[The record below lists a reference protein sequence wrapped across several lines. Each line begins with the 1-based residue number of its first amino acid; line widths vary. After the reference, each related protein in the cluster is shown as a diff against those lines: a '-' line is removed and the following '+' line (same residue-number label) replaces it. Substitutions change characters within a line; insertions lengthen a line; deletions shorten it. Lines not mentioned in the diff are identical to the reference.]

1 MRVITTHIGAD
12 FDSLASM
19 VAASKLYGGGVLC
32 FSGSAGRN
40 VREFLMKNA
49 GRWEVLT
56 PRQVEFDSITSL
68 VVVDA
73 RSPNRIGQFA
83 KLLEKP
89 GITVHVYDHHPPVID
104 DIPSDFSLIEP
115 LGAAT
120 TLMVER
126 LLSEK
131 ISISPHEATL
141 FAMGIYE
148 DTGALTFGSTTSR
161 DIQAVI
167 ALKEMGADLTSIPFY
182 IELSLDPVERRIQDK
197 LIENAREKLINGAR
211 VVLSTLTFEQYVEGL
226 SLFVHRL
233 RDYFEADVA
242 IAAVKMGKHVYV
254 VARSR
259 EEVMDVARFLAPLG
273 GGGHP
278 QAASLTLAEG
288 NPEKII
294 NDLEKMLERA
304 IEPSVTI
311 GDIMTSPVMAVDP
324 LILIEDAYKVMI
336 RYGHAALPVADNG
349 KLKGIITRKDLDKAT
364 IHGLGKAPV
373 KDFMTERPV
382 SISPAVS
389 VAEAHRIMVMRNI
402 GRLPVLENDVLVGI
416 VTRTDILR
424 ALYPRSLPSEKRPL
438 AEEMPWTENVSDI
451 MARRLKPWV
460 LGLLAK
466 LGRRAEEM
474 GLKAFIVGGFVRDL
488 LLGRE
493 NEDLDIVVEGDALE
507 FIRSWEKDGCRV
519 ATHKKFRT
527 GTIVFPSGKKVDVAT
542 ARREFYEY
550 PVAQPSVSSDSL
562 KHDLYRRDYTVNA
575 MAVSINRS
583 TWGTLVDY
591 FGGRQDLKKKV
602 LRVLH
607 NLSFVE
613 DPTRVIRGIR
623 LEQRLEFDIEE
634 NTYRLMINCI
644 KGGLVSLL
652 SGVRLRSELELIFKE
667 GSPYKMV
674 KRCAQLGLWRTLF
687 PGLNPGK
694 ETIKIMRRISFFR
707 RRLSRDLPDMTET
720 EWLPYLSALVSESHR
735 EGMLSVLDRL
745 HVSDKERSIVV
756 ESIDEM
762 GSAEH
767 ILGGRGEKPN
777 SRIYEYLSKIHPA
790 VALYWAAATNR
801 WRVRR
806 RILLYLTRLR
816 KIEPM
821 LIGRDMLDM
830 GYKEGPMIGYILK
843 ALRNA
848 RLDGLVE
855 TREEEI
861 EWVLKNFPK
870 KDRK

>member
-19 VAASKLYGGGVLC
+19 VAAKKLYGEGVLC

-40 VREFLMKNA
+40 VREFLMKHA
-49 GRWEVLT
+49 GQWEVLT
-56 PRQVEFDSITSL
+56 PRQVEFESIRSL

-73 RSPNRIGQFA
+73 RAPNRIGQFA
-83 KLLEKP
+83 ELLNKP
-89 GITVHVYDHHPPVID
+89 GVEVHVFDHHPAVIE
-104 DIPSDFSLIEP
+104 DIPADFALIEP
-115 LGAAT
+115 LGATT
-120 TLMVER
+120 TLIVEK
-126 LLSEK
+126 LISEN
-131 ISISPHEATL
+131 IPISPHEATL

-148 DTGALTFGSTTSR
+148 DTGALTFGSTTIR
-161 DIQAVI
+161 DINAVMF
-167 ALKEMGADLTSIPFY
+167 LKSIGADLTSIPFH

-197 LIENAREKLINGAR
+197 LIENARERLINGAK
-211 VVLSTLTFEQYVEGL
+211 VVLSTLVFEQYVEGL

-242 IAAVKMGKHVYV
+242 IAAVKMGRHIYV

-259 EEVMDVARFLAPLG
+259 EDVLDVAQFLAPLG

-278 QAASLTLAEG
+278 QAASVTLPEG
-288 NPEKII
+288 NPERVI
-294 NDLEKMLERA
+294 DELERKLGNA
-304 IEPSVTI
+304 IKPNITI

-324 LILIEDAYKVMI
+324 SILIEDAYKVMI
-336 RYGHAALPVADNG
+336 RYGHAALPVADKG
-349 KLKGIITRKDLDKAT
+349 KLRGIITRKDLDKAT
-364 IHGLGKAPV
+364 VHGLGKAPV
-373 KDFMTERPV
+373 EDFMTERPV
-382 SISPAVS
+382 WISPEAS
-389 VAEAHRIMVMRNI
+389 IAEAHRLMVMRNI
-402 GRLPVLENDVLVGI
+402 GRLPVVKDEVLVGI

-424 ALYPRSLPSEKRPL
+424 ALYPRSLPSEKGSH
-438 AEEMPWTENVSDI
+438 AIEMPWTENVAST
-451 MARRLKPWV
+451 MAQRLKPWV
-460 LGLLAK
+460 ISLLAK
-466 LGRRAEEM
+466 LGGRAEEM
-474 GLKAFIVGGFVRDL
+474 RLKAYIVGGFVRDL

-493 NEDLDIVVEGDALE
+493 NEDLDVVIEGDAIE
-507 FIRSWEKDGCRV
+507 FIKSWEQDGCRV
-519 ATHKKFRT
+519 AIHKKFKT
-527 GTIVFPSGKKVDVAT
+527 GTIVFPDGKKVDVAT

-575 MAVSINRS
+575 MAISINCS

-591 FGGRQDLKKKV
+591 FGGRQDLKKKL

-623 LEQRLEFDIEE
+623 LEQRLEFTIEE
-634 NTYRLMINCI
+634 NTFRLLVNCI

-667 GSPYKMV
+667 DAPYKIV
-674 KRCAQLGLWRTLF
+674 KRCTQIGLWRSLF
-687 PGLNPGK
+687 PGLNPGRD
-694 ETIKIMRRISFFR
+694 TIKIMRRISFFK
-707 RRLSRDLPDMTET
+707 RRLSGDLPSMAGAD
-720 EWLPYLSALVSESHR
+720 WLPYLSALVSESHR
-735 EGMLSVLDRL
+735 DGMLSVLDRL
-745 HVSDKERSIVV
+745 HVSDKERAIVI
-756 ESIDEM
+756 ESIDGM

-777 SRIYEYLSKIHPA
+777 SRIYEFLSKVHPA
-790 VALYWAAATNR
+790 IALYWAAATNR

-821 LIGRDMLDM
+821 LIGRDILDL
-830 GYKEGPMIGYILK
+830 GYREGPMIGYILK
-843 ALRNA
+843 GLRNA

-870 KDRK
+870 MDRK